1 MLNRFSWSV
10 LFTLLLGCSLTFG
23 LRYAP
28 QLVAETQA
36 EENEKGEKPGADEW
50 FVAQR
55 AYPLKAIPF
64 DARVR
69 AIEQMDA
76 AEARQT
82 AARVRLYGKAANVI
96 AQQNQPRWEALGPQ
110 PIANGNTGAVA
121 RAASGRATAIA
132 LHPNYDGTNNRTIF
146 LGTAQGGVWKTTD
159 NGANWTP
166 ITDDQPSLAIGSL
179 AIDPTN
185 ADVIYVGTGE
195 GHGSQDSYYGAGL
208 LKTTDGGATWRVIEG
223 PIAAGAPRLPVF
235 RGLAIKHLTIDPRN
249 PQTIYLCTR
258 TASTF
263 GPAGGGALTGF
274 APGQR
279 GLWKSTDSGETWRNL
294 EVPGANLLY
303 NASQLL
309 IHPNDSNT
317 LFTSVFGHGIYRSK
331 QSGEPGSW
339 ELLAGGLPQGVDSQ
353 RVEIAAGA
361 ALPPSTN
368 PTLYSVIVNGSSML
382 QGIYRSTD
390 NGETWQTLS
399 NPASITQPWY
409 NIALTADAV
418 TPNLIYLGF
427 VNLYRS
433 VNGGQTWQNQTA
445 GNTTDGGLHVDQ
457 HDAVIDPK
465 KPNLFFIANDGGMWR
480 SENANDAATAMR
492 WVNLNAT
499 LNTVQ
504 FQGVA
509 LHPLDPNFLL
519 GGTQDNGTN
528 RFTGNQ
534 AWTRVAGGDGGYALI
549 DQTRPN
555 IVWHSFQNNN
565 QSGTTA
571 PSFGPRVSMNAGDT
585 WAERGC
591 RASCTA
597 TPGSMNPT
605 DRVGFYSPMNLHT
618 GFTEPNNVV
627 YWGTQRVYRTPD
639 LGVTWTGLGASI
651 DGFGQ
656 DLTKGGGRV
665 TAITAHPKLDT
676 ASMPPGET
684 VWVGTSDGNI
694 QVTTNA
700 GKLAEA
706 TFTNVTK
713 APLPNRFVTDIA
725 TDATNAKRVYATYSG
740 FNAGTPTTPGHVFV
754 TNDFGETWRNVSG
767 DLPDVPVTSIAIDP
781 SRNGTLYIGTDIG
794 VFQTT
799 DEGATWVR
807 LGNGLPRVASFMVR
821 LHEATRSLVVATHGR
836 GMFRLKLPQ
845 TTVSVNAASFLRDA
859 LPIEGIAAAF
869 GNQLATRTETAA
881 TLPLPTR
888 LAGTTV
894 TLTDA
899 NGATHDAPLFFV
911 SPQQINYLLPPALAP
926 GAFTVTITSADGT
939 TAFGIER
946 ARNTAPAVFTFNGTG
961 LGVPAGFAIRVRESE
976 QTFVSIAALEGTQ
989 YVPAAIDLGDA
1000 NDQVVLVLYGT
1011 GWRRRA
1017 ALNDL
1022 RVTMGGVEATT
1033 AYAGEAPGFAGLDQ
1047 LNCVIPRALI
1057 GRGATEVIVRVAT
1070 ATANLVTVRIK

>member
-1 MLNRFSWSV
+1 MLTRFSWSL
-10 LFTLLLGCSLTFG
+10 LFTLLLGVGLTWG
-23 LRYAP
+23 LQYAP
-28 QLVAETQA
+28 LLSAETKA
-36 EENEKGEKPGADEW
+36 REKGEKPGADEW
-50 FVAQR
+50 FVEQR

-64 DARVR
+64 DARVK

-82 AARVRLYGKAANVI
+82 ATRVKLYGKAANII
-96 AQQNQPRWEALGPQ
+96 AQQSQPRWEALGPQ

-121 RAASGRATAIA
+121 KPASGRATAIA

-146 LGTAQGGVWKTTD
+146 LGTAHGGVWKTTD
-159 NGANWTP
+159 NGANWMP
-166 ITDDQPSLAIGSL
+166 ITDDQPSLAIGSM

-195 GHGSQDSYYGAGL
+195 GNASGDCYYGAGL
-208 LKTTDGGATWRVIEG
+208 LKTTDGGASWRVIEG
-223 PIAAGAPRLPVF
+223 PTATIAPRLPAF
-235 RGLAIKHLTIDPRN
+235 RGLSIKHLTIDPN
-249 PQTIYLCTR
+249 NTQTIYLCTR
-258 TASTF
+258 TASAY
-263 GPAGGGALTGF
+263 GPAGGGGTTGIV
-274 APGQR
+274 PGQR
-279 GLWKSTDSGETWRNL
+279 GLWKSTDGGETWRNL
-294 EVPGANLLY
+294 EVIGANITY
-303 NASQLL
+303 SASQLL

-317 LFTSVFGHGIYRSK
+317 VFTSVFGRGIYRSK
-331 QSGEPGSW
+331 QGGEPGSW
-339 ELLAGGLPQGVDSQ
+339 EWLAGGLPQSTDIQ
-353 RVEIAAGA
+353 RVEMTTSAPLA
-361 ALPPSTN
+361 PSTN
-368 PTLYSVIVNGSSML
+368 PTLLAVIANAGSTL
-382 QGIYRSTD
+382 HGLFRSTD
-390 NGETWQTLS
+390 NGDSWQTLS
-399 NPASITQPWY
+399 DPPSVAQTNY
-409 NIALTADAV
+409 NLALAADSRD
-418 TPNLIYLGF
+418 PNILYFGL
-427 VNLYRS
+427 VNFYRS
-433 VNGGQTWQNQTA
+433 LNGGMTWQNQTA
-445 GNTTDGGLHVDQ
+445 GDATNGGVHVDQ
-457 HDAVIDPK
+457 HAALIDPK
-465 KPNLFFIANDGGMWR
+465 HPNLFFIANDGGMWR
-480 SENANDAATAMR
+480 SENANDTAAMR
-492 WVNLNAT
+492 WVNLNTT

-509 LHPLDPNFLL
+509 LHPVDPNFLL

-534 AWTRVAGGDGGYALI
+534 AWTRVAGGDGGYALV
-549 DQTRPN
+549 DQSRPN

-565 QSGTTA
+565 QAGTTTA
-571 PSFGPRVSMNAGDT
+571 SFGPRVSMNAGDT

-618 GFTEPNNVV
+618 GFTEPNNVI
-627 YWGTQRVYRTPD
+627 YWGTQRVYRSPN
-639 LGVTWTGLGASI
+639 LGITWTGLGAST
-651 DGFGQ
+651 DGFGA
-656 DLTKGGGRV
+656 DLTKGAGRV
-665 TAITAHPKLDT
+665 TAITAHPSLDKT
-676 ASMPPGET
+676 ITPPGET
-684 VWVGTSDGNI
+684 AWVGTSDGNI

-754 TNDFGETWRNVSG
+754 TNDFGETWRDVSG
-767 DLPDVPVTSIAIDP
+767 DLPDSPVTSIAID
-781 SRNGTLYIGTDIG
+781 STRNGTLYIGTDIG

-821 LHEATRSLVVATHGR
+821 LHEASRSLVVATHGR

-845 TTVSVNAASFLRDA
+845 TTVSVNAASFDRNA
-859 LPIEGIAAAF
+859 LPIEGIVAAF
-869 GNQLATRTETAA
+869 GDKLATRTETAA

-911 SPQQINYLLPPALAP
+911 SPQQINYLIPPALAS

-946 ARNTAPAVFTFNGTG
+946 ARNTAPAVFTFSGNGR
-961 LGVPAGFAIRVRESE
+961 GVPAGFAIRIKQDE
-976 QTFVSIAALEGTQ
+976 QTFVPIATPEGNP
-989 YVPAAIDLGDA
+989 VAVDLGEAD
-1000 NDQVVLVLYGT
+1000 NQVVLVIFGT
-1011 GWRRRA
+1011 GWRRYPA
-1017 ALNDL
+1017 TNEP
-1022 RVTMGGVEATT
+1022 RVTIGGAVATV
-1033 AYAGEAPGFAGLDQ
+1033 AYAGLAPGFVGLDQ
-1047 LNCVIPRALI
+1047 LNCVIPRSLI
-1057 GRGATEVIVRVAT
+1057 GRGAAEVVVRVNGASFSSNAT
-1070 ATANLVTVRIK
+1070 SIQIK